1 VQPSPREAH
10 EVKKMRRL
18 HARRKA
24 VSSIIGG
31 LIILT
36 VILTALTA
44 MVLVAQQYDTYQSI
58 LDVMSQ
64 KDIDRLSENII
75 AVYPG
80 ISGPQ
85 LVSGCGGSC
94 NQYNM
99 SLTNLGGIG
108 TQIVRMYLNSTPPGD
123 CYNLCVFSNSSALSP
138 FHFLS
143 SSSFINPAEAGHVL
157 VFWLPSTI
165 NLPTDSPQA
174 NTIGLATSR
183 GRTFSFQWPFPPAGN
198 YVPTDLHLDM
208 GPIRITYD
216 PNLITFTTNSSQ
228 HQSPGPSG
236 CANTQPSSNP
246 CMPGGWTTTFPTT
259 LFDRGFVFYL
269 RMSNIGTSPVELL
282 DRSYVYARGW
292 TNGTNPTPDNPVLFY
307 IIQPMS
313 QNCWSSYFRSS
324 YFDNSSNT
332 WPLTG
337 ACPTPVEFQAYNGT
351 GNPPYPTTCTSNNP
365 CYLLPQGST
374 LGVPGTPVYVLF
386 SASARHQSTPASPTL
401 NGSHIYVLYLELYYQ
416 YPAHTGYEYTLTIPL
431 FTIRT

>member
-1 VQPSPREAH
+1 VQASPREAH
-10 EVKKMRRL
+10 KVKKMGRL

-80 ISGPQ
+80 IYGPQ

-123 CYNLCVFSNSSALSP
+123 CYRLCVFGDSSVPSA

-143 SSSFINPAEAGHVL
+143 STSFINPAEAGHVL
-157 VFWLPSTI
+157 VFWLPITI

-174 NTIGLATSR
+174 NTISLATSR
-183 GRTFSFQWPFPPAGN
+183 GRTFSFEWPFPPAGS

-208 GPIRITYD
+208 GPIRIAYD

-228 HQSPGPSG
+228 HQAPGPPS

-246 CMPGGWTTTFPTT
+246 CMPGGWTTKFPTT
-259 LFDRGFVFYL
+259 SLDQGFVFYL
-269 RMSNIGTSPVELL
+269 RISNIGTSPVKLL
-282 DRSYVYARGW
+282 DKSYIYAHGW
-292 TNGTNPTPDNPVLFY
+292 KNSTSPTLDNELFY
-307 IIQPMS
+307 IVQPMPGP
-313 QNCWSSYFRSS
+313 CWSSYFSSS
-324 YFDNSSNT
+324 YFDINT
-332 WPLTG
+332 WPTTG
-337 ACPTPVEFQAYNGT
+337 ACPTPVKFQIYNAT
-351 GNPPYPTTCTSNNP
+351 SNPSCTSSNP
-365 CYLLPQGST
+365 CYVLPQGPT

-386 SASARHQSTPASPTL
+386 SASAPRTTTQTKLNSPYT
-401 NGSHIYVLYLELYYQ
+401 YVLYLELYYQ
-416 YPAHTGYEYTLTIPL
+416 YPAATGYDYTLTIPL
-431 FTIRT
+431 ISIQT